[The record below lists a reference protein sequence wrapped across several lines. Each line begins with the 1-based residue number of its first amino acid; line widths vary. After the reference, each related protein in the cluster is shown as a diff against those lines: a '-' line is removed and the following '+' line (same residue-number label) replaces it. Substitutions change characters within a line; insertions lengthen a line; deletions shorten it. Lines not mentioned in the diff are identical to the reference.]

1 MQAEDYAAG
10 ERAGP
15 GFDLEAELAALEA
28 ETQVS
33 GGHCL
38 HKLAVLVERIPQVIA
53 PSCLQGKGT
62 PRNSCLGAVFDAA
75 ANVQEG
81 GGE

>member
-33 GGHCL
+33 DGPCL
-38 HKLAVLVERIPQVIA
+38 RKLAIVVERIPEGIA
-53 PSCLQGKGT
+53 PSCLQGRGT
-62 PRNSCLGAVFDAA
+62 SGKSWLGAIFNAA
-75 ANVQEG
+75 AIVQEG